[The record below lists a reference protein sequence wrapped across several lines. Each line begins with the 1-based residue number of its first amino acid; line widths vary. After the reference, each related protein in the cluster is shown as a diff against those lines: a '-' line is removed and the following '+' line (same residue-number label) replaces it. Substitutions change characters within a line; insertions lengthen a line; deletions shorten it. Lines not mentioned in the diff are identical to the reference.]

1 MRSAL
6 VLCVLALVLAAC
18 GSSAPRDSAAEF
30 EGRERAVAAA
40 VEAMETAA
48 RDDDAKAMCTKLLSE
63 RLLSALEQQGT
74 NCTTAVRE
82 AFKDASSKELTVED
96 VTISG
101 DSATAKV
108 TSGSGSREKSDTLEL
123 ERAGSSW
130 KISSLRS

>member
-18 GSSAPRDSAAEF
+18 GSSAPRDSAEEF
-30 EGRERAVAAA
+30 KGPERAVAAA

-48 RDDDAKAMCTKLLSE
+48 RDDDAAAMCTKLLSE
-63 RLLSALEQQGT
+63 RLLSALERQGT

-82 AFKDASSKELTVED
+82 AFEDASSKELTVED

-101 DSATAKV
+101 DRATAKV
-108 TSGSGSREKSDTLEL
+108 TSGSGSSEKSDTLEL
-123 ERAGSSW
+123 ERAGSAW